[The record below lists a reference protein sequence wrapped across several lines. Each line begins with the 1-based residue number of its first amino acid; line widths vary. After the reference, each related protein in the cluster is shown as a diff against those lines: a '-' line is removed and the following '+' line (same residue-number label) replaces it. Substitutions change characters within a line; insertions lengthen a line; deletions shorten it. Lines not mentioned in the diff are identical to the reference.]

1 MHINYLADDDLAF
14 LPECSEAH
22 LEAFTR
28 ILTHGENGKP
38 RLSSTLL
45 RNETFLAMEG
55 HPERYRRN
63 WQLIAGELQH
73 FGGDS
78 IANKLRG
85 HGKLY
90 RAILLDVSKRLKL
103 KADKEMSTFEIE
115 QQLLE
120 QFLRNT
126 WKNMDEEH
134 KQEFLHAIDARVNE
148 LEELLPL
155 LMKDK
160 LLAKG
165 VSHLLSSQLTRIL
178 RTHAAMSVLG
188 HGLLRGAGLGGPVG
202 AALNGVKAVSG
213 SAYRVTIPAV
223 LQIAC
228 LRRMVSATQV

>member
-1 MHINYLADDDLAF
+1 F
-14 LPECSEAH
+14 KS
-22 LEAFTR
+22 
-28 ILTHGENGKP
+28 
-38 RLSSTLL
+38 
-45 RNETFLAMEG
+45 MEG
-55 HPERYRRN
+55 HPEQHRRN

-188 HGLLRGAGLGGPVG
+188 HGLLRSAGLGGPVG

>member
-78 IANKLRG
+78 IANTLRR
-85 HGKLY
+85 HGKFY
-90 RAILLDVSKRLKL
+90 RAILLDVCKRLKA
-103 KADKEMSTFEIE
+103 KVDKQMTTPQIE

-120 QFLRNT
+120 HFLQHSWNKLDAEQKAQFLAAVDCRS
-126 WKNMDEEH
+126 H
-134 KQEFLHAIDARVNE
+134 E
-148 LEELLPL
+148 LENLLP
-155 LMKDK
+155 
-160 LLAKG
+160 
-165 VSHLLSSQLTRIL
+165 HLLRHRKLSEGVALLLDERLTAIL
-178 RTHAAMSVLG
+178 RTHAAVSV
-188 HGLLRGAGLGGPVG
+188 
-202 AALNGVKAVSG
+202 
-213 SAYRVTIPAV
+213 I
-223 LQIAC
+223 
-228 LRRMVSATQV
+228 

>member
-1 MHINYLADDDLAF
+1 MNVNYLNDSDLDF
-14 LPECSEAH
+14 LQHCSEEQLANFAR
-22 LEAFTR
+22 L
-28 ILTHGENGKP
+28 LTHNEKGKT
-38 RLSSTLL
+38 RLSSVLM
-45 RNETFLAMEG
+45 RNELFKSMEG
-55 HPERYRRN
+55 HPEQHRRN

-73 FGGDS
+73 FVGDS

-134 KQEFLHAIDARVNE
+134 KQEFLHAVDARVNE

-213 SAYRVTIPAV
+213 SAYRGTTPAV

>member
-1 MHINYLADDDLAF
+1 MNVNYLNDSDLDF
-14 LPECSEAH
+14 LQHCSEEQLANFAR
-22 LEAFTR
+22 L
-28 ILTHGENGKP
+28 LTHNEKGKT
-38 RLSSTLL
+38 RLSSVLMH
-45 RNETFLAMEG
+45 NELFKSMEG
-55 HPERYRRN
+55 HPEQHRRN

-73 FGGDS
+73 FCGDS

-134 KQEFLHAIDARVNE
+134 KQEFLHAVDARVNE